1 MAQLDAALA
10 THAPRVVVI
19 GLSLANEGLQR
30 AAWWSVEEV
39 LQRYTKGLR
48 RLARRV
54 ERAGATAVI
63 GGVYPHGAYTPLQ
76 ARVLF
81 AADATLKAWPYKH
94 IDFLSAVS
102 DARGHWR
109 SGLDQNDGHP
119 NDAAH
124 AAQSEFHGAAPPPL
138 NPH

>member
-10 THAPRVVVI
+10 THAPRVVII

-48 RLARRV
+48 RLARRA
-54 ERAGATAVI
+54 ERAGAAAVI

-76 ARVLF
+76 AR
-81 AADATLKAWPYKH
+81 
-94 IDFLSAVS
+94 
-102 DARGHWR
+102 
-109 SGLDQNDGHP
+109 
-119 NDAAH
+119 
-124 AAQSEFHGAAPPPL
+124 
-138 NPH
+138 